1 MQTEKSKKSANNIK
15 EYNIKSMK
23 IIGTGSA
30 LPEKVVTNDMLA
42 GFLETS
48 DSWITSRTG
57 IKTRR
62 LLSNETL
69 GELAITAA
77 HAAIES
83 SGLDPKEIDY
93 LICSNVAN
101 SYVSPSL
108 GSILLAPL
116 GCCCP
121 CFDLNGACAGLI
133 YSLDIADSFIQTGRA
148 KNILIVAAEEPSRF
162 CNWHERETTVLFGD
176 AASALVVTEGEGFKN
191 FRLTGDT
198 HTDVLYYKRSLEN
211 TPYDRVEEKTMPL
224 VMNGREVFK
233 LAVRACIK
241 DVDTILE
248 KNGMKGDDIDMYL
261 LHQANLRII
270 DSIREHLGQPVEKF
284 PTNLQRYG
292 NTSSAS
298 IGILIDE
305 LSRAGELK
313 EGMNLLLSAFGG
325 GFVTGATIMKWSEV
339 KYPKLQ
345 ETM

>member
-1 MQTEKSKKSANNIK
+1 
-15 EYNIKSMK
+15 MK

-42 GFLETS
+42 GFLDTS
-48 DSWITSRTG
+48 DSWITTRTG
-57 IKTRR
+57 IHTRH
-62 LLSNETL
+62 LLSKETL

-77 HAAIES
+77 QAAIES
-83 SGLDPKEIDY
+83 SGIAPEEIDY

-133 YSLDIADSFIQTGRA
+133 YSLDIADSFIKTGRA

-162 CNWHERETTVLFGD
+162 CNWHERETSVLFGD
-176 AASALVVTEGEGFKN
+176 GASALMVTEGEGFKD

-198 HTDVLYYKRSLEN
+198 HTDVLYYKRSLET
-211 TPYDRVEEKTMPL
+211 TPFDRVEEKTMPL
-224 VMNGREVFK
+224 VMQGREVFK

-241 DVDTILE
+241 DVDTVLE
-248 KNGMKGDDIDMYL
+248 HNRLKGDDIDLYL

-270 DSIREHLGQPVEKF
+270 DSIREHLEQPKEKF
-284 PTNLQRYG
+284 PTNLQNYG

-305 LSRAGELK
+305 LSREGKLK
-313 EGMNLLLSAFGG
+313 DGMTLLLSAFGG
-325 GFVTGATIMKWSEV
+325 GFVTGAALMKWSEI
-339 KYPKLQ
+339 KYKDTAN
-345 ETM
+345 E